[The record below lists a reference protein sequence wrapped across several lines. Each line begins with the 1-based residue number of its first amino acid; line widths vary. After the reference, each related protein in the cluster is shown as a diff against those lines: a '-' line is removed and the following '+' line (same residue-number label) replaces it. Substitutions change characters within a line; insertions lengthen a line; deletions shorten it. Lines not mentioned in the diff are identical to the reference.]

1 MQSPKKYI
9 CVLCGYIYDESLG
22 DPEHGIAA
30 ETRWEDIPSDWFC
43 PECGASF
50 ELAKAS
56 EGFELKPAQTV
67 GEDWGQ

>member
-30 ETRWEDIPSDWFC
+30 ETRWEDIPSDWCC
-43 PECGASF
+43 PECGASKQDF
-50 ELAKAS
+50 ML
-56 EGFELKPAQTV
+56 L
-67 GEDWGQ
+67 

>member
-43 PECGASF
+43 PECGASKQDF
-50 ELAKAS
+50 ML
-56 EGFELKPAQTV
+56 L
-67 GEDWGQ
+67 